1 MFTYSD
7 RCSDNKLPVLGAQ
20 AVNSLDG
27 QVVDDYTLTKPS
39 GWRPNQAAQLATIAL
54 FHSNYTPT
62 WLELS
67 GINGP
72 AEDLVLRPAEALLFS
87 DPELLHSLRN
97 ATLVKVAHPLQI
109 IQRDPSCY
117 AGCCL

>member
-1 MFTYSD
+1 M
-7 RCSDNKLPVLGAQ
+7 
-20 AVNSLDG
+20 NSLDG
-27 QVVDDYTLTKPS
+27 TVVDSHTLTKPA
-39 GWRPNQAAQLATIAL
+39 GWRPDQAARLATIAL

-87 DPELLHSLRN
+87 DPELLHALRN
-97 ATLVKVAHPLQI
+97 ATLVKVCALWTP
-109 IQRDPSCY
+109 P
-117 AGCCL
+117 

>member
-1 MFTYSD
+1 M
-7 RCSDNKLPVLGAQ
+7 CQ

-27 QVVDDYTLTKPS
+27 GVIDSVMLTKPE
-39 GWRPNQAAQLATIAL
+39 GWKPDQAGQLNTIGL

-72 AEDLVLRPAEALLFS
+72 AEDLILRPAEALLFS
-87 DPELLHSLRN
+87 DPELLDQLRN
-97 ATLVKVAHPLQI
+97 ATFIQVKAAAAL
-109 IQRDPSCY
+109 
-117 AGCCL
+117 GTF